1 MVKMEAMNVHSEQFS
16 RTSAKAAQKADFADR
31 LKAAI
36 ERKGWSMSETARR
49 ASSFL
54 GEGEKF
60 GRAHIWHYVQGRALP
75 RFRYLEALSLALNV
89 RPDELMPVDFTR
101 EGDAPQRD
109 GSSNGPISLERRG
122 AERPGHAAGP
132 AGSAGMVHV
141 RDYGDGTALLEVS
154 ERVPWGTAL
163 AVLQILKRNNQL

>member
-1 MVKMEAMNVHSEQFS
+1 MDLPNIHSEQV
-16 RTSAKAAQKADFADR
+16 TAIGAKAAQKADFAER

-89 RPDELMPVDFTR
+89 RPDELMPVDLTR
-101 EGDAPQRD
+101 DGD
-109 GSSNGPISLERRG
+109 GSSREGAAGGQISIERR
-122 AERPGHAAGP
+122 AVERPPHAAGAAP
-132 AGSAGMVHV
+132 SPGMVHV
-141 RDYGDGTALLEVS
+141 RDYGDGTALLEIS
-154 ERVPWGTAL
+154 ERVPWDMAL
-163 AVLQILKRNNQL
+163 AVLQILKKNAV